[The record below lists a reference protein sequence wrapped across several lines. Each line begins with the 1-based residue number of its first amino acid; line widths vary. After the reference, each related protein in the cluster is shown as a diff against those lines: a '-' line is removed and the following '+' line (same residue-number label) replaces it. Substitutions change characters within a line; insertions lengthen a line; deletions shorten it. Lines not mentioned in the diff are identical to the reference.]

1 MNMQNRLRSK
11 GAWIAIA
18 ALVGF
23 LLGNY
28 GLYDAIGL
36 TNESYQMMVDLV
48 LGVAVALGVFNN
60 PTDSTGF

>member
-1 MNMQNRLRSK
+1 MVQNRYTSK
-11 GAWIAIA
+11 AAWIAIA

-36 TNESYQMMVDLV
+36 TDASYKTLVDLV
-48 LGVAVALGVFNN
+48 LVVVGAFGIFNN
-60 PTDSTGF
+60 PTSADTF